1 MRSWGE
7 MSLALR
13 CSFRSVLALLAR
25 TSVAGPLQCSLVY
38 QGPHFVNVRSLG
50 CVIGGLLVGGRGLLF
65 PSPPTCVISGVGRAP
80 SCALACALH
89 APPHKLF

>member
-38 QGPHFVNVRSLG
+38 QGPHIVNVRSLG
-50 CVIGGLLVGGRGLLF
+50 CVIGGLAVGDEGLY
-65 PSPPTCVISGVGRAP
+65 SPTPYAHYFGGWARSSMRCRLRA
-80 SCALACALH
+80 SYAAA
-89 APPHKLF
+89 